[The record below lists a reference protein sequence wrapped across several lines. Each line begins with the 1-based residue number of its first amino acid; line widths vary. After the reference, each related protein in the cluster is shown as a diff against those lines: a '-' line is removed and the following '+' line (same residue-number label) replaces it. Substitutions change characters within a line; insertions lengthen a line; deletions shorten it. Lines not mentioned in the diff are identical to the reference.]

1 MQCCGD
7 KVEVKHQPLPTSPE
21 GRSKKKE
28 VKAMEKNNRISH
40 IKVSPTGGDLEGA
53 GSGKQEYNITV
64 YTENQ
69 IGLLSR
75 IAIIFTRR
83 KINIDSLNTSPSE
96 IDSIH
101 RFNIVITESED
112 VVRKLCRQIEKQVEV
127 LKAYYHT
134 NEDVIWQE
142 MALYKVSTDI
152 IAEKVSVERLLR
164 ENGARAVVIR
174 KDYTVFET
182 TGHREETDNLINI
195 LQPYGLIEFV
205 RSARVAIIK
214 DSEGFNSK
222 LREFERLEP
231 GEDVVENEYLNQ
243 GQKVFTM

>member
-1 MQCCGD
+1 MSSQ
-7 KVEVKHQPLPTSPE
+7 EIH
-21 GRSKKKE
+21 KKE
-28 VKAMEKNNRISH
+28 F
-40 IKVSPTGGDLEGA
+40 
-53 GSGKQEYNITV
+53 NITV

-96 IDSIH
+96 IESIH
-101 RFNIVITESED
+101 RFNIVINETED
-112 VVRKLCRQIEKQVEV
+112 VVRKLARQIEKQVEV
-127 LKAYYHT
+127 LKVYYHT

-142 MALYKVSTDI
+142 MALYKVPADI
-152 IAEKVSVERLLR
+152 IAEKASVERLLR

-174 KDYTVFET
+174 KDYIVFET
-182 TGHREETDNLINI
+182 TGHREETDNLIQV

-205 RSARVAIIK
+205 RSARIAIIK
-214 DSEGFNSK
+214 DSEGFNAK

-231 GEDVVENEYLNQ
+231 GEDVIENEYLNNRD
-243 GQKVFTM
+243 KVFSM

>member
-1 MQCCGD
+1 MENQNI
-7 KVEVKHQPLPTSPE
+7 KAPNSLPTGE
-21 GRSKKKE
+21 GR
-28 VKAMEKNNRISH
+28 
-40 IKVSPTGGDLEGA
+40 GGAE
-53 GSGKQEYNITV
+53 KQEFNITV

-69 IGLLSR
+69 IGLLNR

-101 RFNIVITESED
+101 RFNIVITESEE

-127 LKAYYHT
+127 LKVYYHT
-134 NEDVIWQE
+134 NADVIWQE
-142 MALYKVSTDI
+142 MALYKVPADI
-152 IAEKVSVERLLR
+152 IAEKVQVERLLR

-174 KDYTVFET
+174 KDYIVFET
-182 TGHREETDNLINI
+182 TGHREETDNLIKV
-195 LQPYGLIEFV
+195 LQPFGLIEFV

-222 LREFERLEP
+222 LREFERREP
-231 GEDVVENEYLNQ
+231 GEDVIENEYLNQ